1 MMKKDLTHKKIW
13 YLSFIPVLFFFL
25 LAANEVKGQDIWK
38 ELIDNNSHPGKIPPE
53 ASLLLDIRK
62 TLPDWAATSSRA
74 YTNSLYEGP
83 PAWQLILNRPTAR
96 QAAKKTNIYNA
107 FLLIYMVQ
115 ERENAFPEKLKHLFS
130 WDLPESEVEIYTI
143 YLGKAK
149 GYYWYA
155 KGDIFHIN
163 ILRNFLN
170 PTGGENFNKI
180 MAYALNKTDFDHFTA
195 RTAIL
200 YFRNRKD
207 DSPVYILEAAEEWKK
222 EKSDP
227 PYQHLEA
234 IKLCGGKT
242 AGKILTKIARSSD
255 KGLARKAI
263 DHLLESPELA
273 EESFLRK
280 LIFLPEYTATVL
292 EIFAQKNNLPV
303 LLPDLEK
310 IMQRP
315 RSILQY
321 AISFEAHRKITG
333 KITTVP
339 EINAASHIRL
349 RMVRLGDTKDST
361 KFIPLDEKGANELTD
376 KAERKRIQIFMDLI
390 LNSKDTEASIVAAL
404 LLASLDQG
412 NERFLN
418 PDYIKRVHKVG
429 IELLQKLPPANVRR
443 TVEKLYDS
451 VRDKNSRIYL
461 ENIAKELGVRQ

>member
-1 MMKKDLTHKKIW
+1 MKKEFLHKKIKGVAFI
-13 YLSFIPVLFFFL
+13 LLLFSFILPVTDGY
-25 LAANEVKGQDIWK
+25 AQERDIWN
-38 ELIDNNSHPGKIPPE
+38 ELNNSSLPGKIPPE
-53 ASLLLDIRK
+53 ASLLLDLRK
-62 TLPDWAATSSRA
+62 ALPDWAANSSRA
-74 YTNSLYEGP
+74 YTDKLYEGP
-83 PAWQLILNRPTAR
+83 PAWQLILNRPTGR
-96 QAAKKTNIYNA
+96 QAAKKTNIHNA

-115 ERENAFPEKLKHLFS
+115 ERENAFPEKLKNLFS
-130 WDLPESEVEIYTI
+130 WDLPESELEIYTI

-155 KGDIFHIN
+155 KGDLFHIN
-163 ILRNFLN
+163 ILRNFLA
-170 PTGGENFNKI
+170 PSGGENFNKI
-180 MAYALNKTDFDHFTA
+180 MAYALNKTDYDHFTA

-222 EKSDP
+222 EKTDP

-242 AGKILTKIARSSD
+242 AGDVLVKIARSRD

-263 DHLLESPELA
+263 DHLLETPELA
-273 EESFLRK
+273 DEKFLRK
-280 LIFLPEYTATVL
+280 LIFLPEYTVSIL
-292 EIFAQKNNLPV
+292 EIFSRKGKLSL

-310 IMQRP
+310 IMQKP

-321 AISFEAHRKITG
+321 AVSFEAHRKISR
-333 KITTVP
+333 KIPIVP

-376 KAERKRIQIFMDLI
+376 KAERKRIQPFMDLI
-390 LNSKDTEASIVAAL
+390 LKSKDTEAAIVAAL

-429 IELLQKLPPANVRR
+429 IELLQKLPPQHVAKR
-443 TVEKLYDS
+443 VEKLYETVKD
-451 VRDKNSRIYL
+451 RNSRIHL
-461 ENIAKELGVRQ
+461 ENIAKELGVKQ